1 MFFIVVIIIIISCV
15 TKVCVSGGV
24 CASGCVLNLQSIRRV
39 SCLWCSTSIHIL
51 PAATCGI
58 VKVS

>member
-1 MFFIVVIIIIISCV
+1 MFFIVIIIIISCV
-15 TKVCVSGGV
+15 TRVCVSGGV
-24 CASGCVLNLQSIRRV
+24 RASGCVLNLQSIRSVR
-39 SCLWCSTSIHIL
+39 CLWCSASIHIL

>member
-1 MFFIVVIIIIISCV
+1 MFFIIIISCV
-15 TKVCVSGGV
+15 TGVCVSGGM

-39 SCLWCSTSIHIL
+39 SCLRCSASIHIL